1 MAISD
6 VLREGS
12 GGVEIDVIVSAG
24 AGISVVQG
32 IDPWR
37 NRLVVKVSSPP
48 QGGKANKE
56 LCRILSTFF
65 EADVEIVRGHT
76 NRLKTIS
83 VKSDRAS
90 VTSRLE
96 TTI

>member
-1 MAISD
+1 MISD

-12 GGVEIDVIVSAG
+12 GGVEMDVVVSAG
-24 AGISVVQG
+24 AGISAVQG

-37 NRLVVKVSSPP
+37 KRLVVRVSSPP

-65 EADVEIVRGHT
+65 GAEVDIVRGNT
-76 NRLKTIS
+76 NRLKTI
-83 VKSDRAS
+83 VVRSDRAS

-96 TTI
+96 RTI

>member
-1 MAISD
+1 MISD

-12 GGVEIDVIVSAG
+12 GGVEMDVVVSAG
-24 AGISVVQG
+24 AGISAVQG

-37 NRLVVKVSSPP
+37 KRLVVRVSSPP

-65 EADVEIVRGHT
+65 GAEVDIVRGHT
-76 NRLKTIS
+76 NRLKTI
-83 VKSDRAS
+83 VVRSDRAS